1 MNVDAE
7 NGGVSGE
14 ENGNVE
20 DVEVALRVGW
30 NVNDGHA
37 ESEEVDV
44 PGGFRCWCR
53 SLWNRWS
60 LK

>member
-44 PGGFRCWCR
+44 PGGSGAGVGVCGIGGA
-53 SLWNRWS
+53 
-60 LK
+60 